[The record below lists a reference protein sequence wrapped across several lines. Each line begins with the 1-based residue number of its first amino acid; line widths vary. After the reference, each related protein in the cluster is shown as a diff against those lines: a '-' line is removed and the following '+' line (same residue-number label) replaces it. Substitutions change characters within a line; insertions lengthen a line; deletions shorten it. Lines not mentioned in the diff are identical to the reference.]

1 LQGAYIKYDILERP
15 MNFIPLLI
23 MMLTL
28 CSFTDAYAIHK
39 ISLDVDVSIE
49 QSLIRGTSRMDV
61 SAGEEVVLMTGPLAI
76 DEIRLNGGPVDYTA
90 ADGTIKI
97 MPRIDGEIAVT
108 YTGIFKEQGVSY
120 GVEDPR
126 VENIIDERGVSLTNV
141 WYPVYEGL
149 SYYDLKAAF
158 PSGYTA
164 ISESEEITKEMKE
177 GKVVYHFRF
186 PYQVDGVNLVASDR
200 YTVVRDRFRD
210 IELYAY
216 FLPENAELAKTY
228 IESAK
233 KYLRMYEDLIGM
245 FPFRSFSIVE
255 NFLPTGYS
263 MPTFTLLGSSVVKL
277 PFITETSLG
286 HEILHQWFGNYVYI
300 DYDSGN
306 WAEGLTTYLADHL
319 YREQKGEGWQYRK
332 QMLIDYRSYVHADTD
347 VPLMSFTGRVDR
359 STRAVGYGKA
369 AMVFHMLKNLVGD
382 EVFYKSLKDV
392 IGGYRFRS
400 ASWNDI
406 RTSFE
411 GKYGQD
417 LGWFFK
423 QWIERAGLPELT
435 LQETELKQAGRNF
448 TLRLRIDQGD
458 NIFQLKLP
466 VTLHFKD
473 RVQTETMNID
483 GKEGSLDL
491 TLPDK
496 PRKIVLDEN
505 YDVART
511 ISTDEYPPVI
521 ARLFGDDKIII
532 VLPEEGKDI
541 YESIIADFQEKG
553 AVSRAAKEITASE
566 IEANSLIIFGIAH
579 PLALRLCG
587 PLASEDAGFSLI
599 MKDNPWN
606 PGKVIAVFQ
615 GRSKEEADAA
625 FRKIT
630 HYGKYSRLLFSQ
642 GINTGREI
650 QETERGMVMEME
662 REAAAIEVSSI
673 KTLSDVIKGVQDRRI
688 IYVGEV
694 HDVFAHHAVQLDVIT
709 GIYKKYPQIAIGMEM
724 FQRPFQKSLDSYIS
738 GDTGEADFLKQ
749 TEYFKRWGFDYPLYK
764 PVLDFA
770 RAEKIPVIA
779 LNLQKEITG
788 KVSHSGIDS
797 LSEDEKKEIPADLDF
812 SDKEYRERLKEVFS
826 MHKNSDE
833 KNFEYF
839 YQAQILWDET
849 MSHSVDE
856 FVKNNPDRK
865 IVVLAG
871 QGHLRYG
878 SGIPKRTFRRNG
890 QDYAIVLIDEDVEQG
905 IADYVVFPKPVEGVT
920 TPKLMVFLKAEEG
933 KVTISGFPDNSVSE
947 KAGLKADDVILFVDD
962 VEVKSVDDIRI
973 HLLYKKSGDIV
984 KVRILRKKDDRDKEM
999 VIDVE
1004 L

>member
-1 LQGAYIKYDILERP
+1 
-15 MNFIPLLI
+15 
-23 MMLTL
+23 MLF
-28 CSFTDAYAIHK
+28 SVPNAYAIHK
-39 ISLDVDVSIE
+39 ISLDVDISIE
-49 QSLIRGTSRMDV
+49 HSRISGISRMDV
-61 SAGEEVVLMTGPLAI
+61 SAGEEVVLMSGALTI
-76 DEIRLNGGPVDYTA
+76 DEIKLNGGPVDYTTGE
-90 ADGTIKI
+90 GTVKI
-97 MPRIDGEIAVT
+97 VPRVDGEITVR
-108 YTGIFKEQGVSY
+108 YTGIFKEQGVSQ

-126 VENIIDERGVSLTNV
+126 VENVIDERGVSLTNV
-141 WYPVYEGL
+141 WYPVYGGL
-149 SYYDLKAAF
+149 SYYDLRATF

-164 ISESEEITKEMKE
+164 ISEAEEITKEMKE
-177 GKVVYHFRF
+177 GKVEYHFRF
-186 PYQVDGVNLVASDR
+186 PYKVDGINLVASDR
-200 YTVVRDRFRD
+200 YTIVSDRFRD
-210 IELYAY
+210 VEIYAY

-228 IESAK
+228 IESTK

-263 MPTFTLLGSSVVKL
+263 MPTYTLLGSTVVKL

-286 HEILHQWFGNYVYI
+286 HEILHQWFGNSVYI

-332 QMLIDYRSYVHADTD
+332 QILVDYRSYVNAGNDM
-347 VPLMSFTGRVDR
+347 PLKTFTGRVDR
-359 STRAVGYGKA
+359 SSRAVGYGKA

-392 IGGYRFRS
+392 IGGYRFRR

-417 LGWFFK
+417 LGWFFT
-423 QWIERAGLPELT
+423 QWIDRAGLPELT
-435 LQETELKQAGRNF
+435 LQGAELKQSGINI
-448 TLRLRIDQGD
+448 TLSLRIGQGE
-458 NIFQLKLP
+458 NIFKLKLP

-473 RVQTETMNID
+473 RVHIETINID

-491 TLPDK
+491 TLPDR
-496 PRKIVLDEN
+496 PLKIVLDEN
-505 YDVART
+505 YDVARV
-511 ISTDEYPPVI
+511 ISKDEYPPVI
-521 ARLFGDDKIII
+521 ARLLGDDKIII
-532 VLPEEGKDI
+532 TLPEEGKEM
-541 YESIIADFQEKG
+541 YESIVTDFQGRG
-553 AVSRAAKEITASE
+553 AVSKAVKDITISD
-566 IEANSLIIFGIAH
+566 IEGNSIIIFGTGN

-587 PLASEDAGFSLI
+587 LIAPEDAGFYLI
-599 MKDNPWN
+599 MKDNPWKQ
-606 PGKVIAVFQ
+606 GKVIAVFQ
-615 GRSKEEADAA
+615 GRSREEVDAA
-625 FRKIT
+625 YRKVA
-630 HYGKYSRLLFSQ
+630 HYGKYSRLLFNK
-642 GINTGREI
+642 GINTGKEI
-650 QETERGMVMEME
+650 QETKRGVVMEMKP
-662 REAAAIEVSSI
+662 EAAAIEVSSI
-673 KTLSDVIKGVQDRRI
+673 KTLSDVIKGVEGRRI

-694 HDVFAHHAVQLDVIT
+694 HDVFAHHAVQLDVIA
-709 GIYKKYPQIAIGMEM
+709 GIYKKNPQIAIGMEM
-724 FQRPFQKSLDSYIS
+724 FQRPFQKSLDSFIA
-738 GDTGEADFLKQ
+738 GETGEPEFLKQ

-764 PVLDFA
+764 PILDFA

-779 LNLQKEITG
+779 MNLQKEITG
-788 KVSHSGIDS
+788 KISHGGIDS
-797 LSEDEKKEIPADLDF
+797 LSEEEKKEIPTDLDF
-812 SDKEYRERLKEVFS
+812 SDMEYRGRLKEIFS
-826 MHKNSDE
+826 MHNKSEE
-833 KNFEYF
+833 KNFEFF

-905 IADYVVFPKPVEGVT
+905 IADYVVFPKTVEGIT
-920 TPKLMVFLKAEEG
+920 TPKLMVFLKEG
-933 KVTISGFPDNSVSE
+933 EGRVTVSGFPDNSVSE
-947 KAGLKADDVILFVDD
+947 KAGIKTEDAILLVDD

-973 HLLYKKSGDIV
+973 YLLYKKTGDIV
-984 KVRILRKKDDRDKEM
+984 KVRILRKEADKEKET
-999 VIDVE
+999 VIDIE